1 MKSLELSNQRIC
13 QFYTDNPFIS
23 FEAVNL
29 MIVDL
34 FEKVLLEKENI
45 TKPQLPL
52 STINTIGNENSAN
65 NPIHDFIDNFEKK
78 SSTMIQNVQQPIY
91 SFICASEERI
101 NSNLNILKDGNA
113 TIQTAQTKFMSDLGE
128 ILHKFSQNN
137 NEQNNSKNLS
147 GVLTKMY
154 NSAEVHNPNKT
165 PNSTGL
171 ILLKRLRK
179 SNILIDNKNSEE
191 NVTTDEV
198 QAFLSSIDEQ
208 NCNGIFI
215 SQQCGIS
222 GKKNY
227 QIEMHNNNI
236 IVYVHHGENQPAKI
250 EAAVDIIDQLSS
262 KMRQFKHQTEDDCT
276 IPKEMLDTIN
286 NEYQLFLSQKN
297 AVVDVFKESQKKVLS
312 QIDEI
317 RFPTL
322 DKYLATKYS
331 APIQKPGLKCELCK
345 SFSANNLKAL
355 AAHKRGCIRK
365 QTTSPI
371 NVNVTVPIK

>member
-1 MKSLELSNQRIC
+1 MKSLELSNERIC
-13 QFYTDNPFIS
+13 KFYEDNPSIS

-29 MIVDL
+29 MIIDL
-34 FEKVLLEKENI
+34 FEKAFSNKENI
-45 TKPQLPL
+45 TKPRLQLE
-52 STINTIGNENSAN
+52 TINTICKENSPN

-113 TIQTAQTKFMSDLGE
+113 TIQTAQTKFMSDLGDV
-128 ILHKFSQNN
+128 LQKFSQNN
-137 NEQNNSKNLS
+137 TEQNNTKNLS

-165 PNSTGL
+165 PNSNGQGL

-191 NVTTDEV
+191 NVTNDEV
-198 QAFLSSIDEQ
+198 QAFLTAIDEQ

-215 SQQCGIS
+215 SQQSGIS

-236 IVYVHHGENQPAKI
+236 IVYV
-250 EAAVDIIDQLSS
+250 
-262 KMRQFKHQTEDDCT
+262 RT
-276 IPKEMLDTIN
+276 
-286 NEYQLFLSQKN
+286 
-297 AVVDVFKESQKKVLS
+297 
-312 QIDEI
+312 
-317 RFPTL
+317 R
-322 DKYLATKYS
+322 
-331 APIQKPGLKCELCK
+331 
-345 SFSANNLKAL
+345 
-355 AAHKRGCIRK
+355 
-365 QTTSPI
+365 TSRS
-371 NVNVTVPIK
+371 T

>member
-1 MKSLELSNQRIC
+1 MKSLELSNQRVC
-13 QFYTDNPFIS
+13 KFYEDNPSIS

-29 MIVDL
+29 MIIDL
-34 FEKVLLEKENI
+34 FEKALLSDKENI
-45 TKPQLPL
+45 TNHRKPLKTL
-52 STINTIGNENSAN
+52 FNDENASN
-65 NPIHDFIDNFEKK
+65 NSIHDFMDNFEKK

-101 NSNLNILKDGNA
+101 NSNLNLIKDGNA
-113 TIQTAQTKFMSDLGE
+113 TIQTAQTKFMTDLGD
-128 ILHKFSQNN
+128 ILQKFNQNN
-137 NEQNNSKNLS
+137 TVNNNAKNLS

-154 NSAEVHNPNKT
+154 NSAEVHNPNNT
-165 PNSTGL
+165 PNSNGL
-171 ILLKRLRK
+171 ILLKRIRK

-191 NVTTDEV
+191 NVTNDEV

-215 SQQCGIS
+215 SQQSGIS

-227 QIEMHNNNI
+227 QIELHNNNI
-236 IVYVHHGENQPAKI
+236 IVYVHHGEYQPAKI
-250 EAAVDIIDQLSS
+250 EVAVDIVDQLSA

-297 AVVDVFKESQKKVLS
+297 AVVDVFKDSQKKVLS

-331 APIQKPGLKCELCK
+331 APIQKPGLKCDLCK

-365 QTTSPI
+365 QQPSPI
-371 NVNVTVPIK
+371 NVNISVPVK

>member
-1 MKSLELSNQRIC
+1 
-13 QFYTDNPFIS
+13 
-23 FEAVNL
+23 

-45 TKPQLPL
+45 TKPRLPL
-52 STINTIGNENSAN
+52 ATINTIGNENSAN

-113 TIQTAQTKFMSDLGE
+113 TIQTAQTKFMSDLGDV
-128 ILHKFSQNN
+128 LHKFSQNN
-137 NEQNNSKNLS
+137 IENNNSKNLS

-165 PNSTGL
+165 PNSTGHGL
-171 ILLKRLRK
+171 ILLKRIRK

-191 NVTTDEV
+191 NITNDEV

-215 SQQCGIS
+215 SQQSGIS

-331 APIQKPGLKCELCK
+331 APIQKPGLKCDLCK

-365 QTTSPI
+365 QTISPI
-371 NVNVTVPIK
+371 NVNINVPVK

>member
-1 MKSLELSNQRIC
+1 MKSLELSNQRVC
-13 QFYTDNPFIS
+13 KFYEDNPTIS

-29 MIVDL
+29 MIIDL
-34 FEKVLLEKENI
+34 FEKALSNKENI
-45 TKPQLPL
+45 AKPQLPL
-52 STINTIGNENSAN
+52 ATIPSIGNENSSN
-65 NPIHDFIDNFEKK
+65 NSIHEFMDNFEKK

-101 NSNLNILKDGNA
+101 NSNLNILKDGNT
-113 TIQTAQTKFMSDLGE
+113 TIQTAQIKFMADLGDV
-128 ILHKFSQNN
+128 LQKFNQTNTEHNN
-137 NEQNNSKNLS
+137 TKNLS

-154 NSAEVHNPNKT
+154 NSAEVHNPNKI
-165 PNSTGL
+165 PNSNGHGL
-171 ILLKRLRK
+171 ILLKRIRK

-191 NVTTDEV
+191 NVTNDEV
-198 QAFLSSIDEQ
+198 QAFLTSIDEQ

-215 SQQCGIS
+215 SQQSGIS

-227 QIEMHNNNI
+227 QIEIHNNNI
-236 IVYVHHGENQPAKI
+236 IVYVHHGEYQPAKI
-250 EAAVDIIDQLSS
+250 EVAVDIIDQLSA

-276 IPKEMLDTIN
+276 IPKDILDTIN

-331 APIQKPGLKCELCK
+331 APIQKPGLKCDLCK

-365 QTTSPI
+365 QTPAPVAVS
-371 NVNVTVPIK
+371 VK